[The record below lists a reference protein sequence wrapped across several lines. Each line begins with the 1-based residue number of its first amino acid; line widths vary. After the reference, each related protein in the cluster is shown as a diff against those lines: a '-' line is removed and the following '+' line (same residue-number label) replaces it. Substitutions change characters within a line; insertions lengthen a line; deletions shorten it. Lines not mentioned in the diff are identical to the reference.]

1 MDSQFN
7 ALVRSYSDNY
17 IQFKVTG
24 SSNYQTAYQA
34 AQQGLESI
42 LSQLESTVNN
52 QKRQISEFYKSG
64 VEQKLEDLEQRN
76 RFLQRGIIDE
86 KDEITAASIRSQ
98 VPSPLSSIQ
107 SWQYYTIGGLAIASV
122 VLSVL

>member
-7 ALVRSYSDNY
+7 TLVRSYSDNY

-24 SSNYQTAYQA
+24 SSKYQSAYQA
-34 AQQGLESI
+34 AQQGLETI
-42 LSQLESTVNN
+42 LSQLGSTVNN

-64 VEQKLEDLEQRN
+64 VEQKLQDLEQRN

-86 KDEITAASIRSQ
+86 KDQITAADIRSQ

-107 SWQYYTIGGLAIASV
+107 TWQYYTIGGLVIASV

>member
-7 ALVRSYSDNY
+7 TLVRSYSDNY

-24 SSNYQTAYQA
+24 SPKYQTAYQS

-42 LSQLESTVNN
+42 LSQLGSTVNN

-64 VEQKLEDLEQRN
+64 VEQKLQDLEQKN
-76 RFLQRGIIDE
+76 KFLQRGIVDQ
-86 KDEITAASIRSQ
+86 KDELTASTMRAES
-98 VPSPLSSIQ
+98 PSPLSSIQ
-107 SWQYYTIGGLAIASV
+107 TWQYYTLGGLAIASV
-122 VLSVL
+122 ALSLL